1 MPDDKKIIIDEDWKS
16 QVQAE
21 KEALKRDQASNHGGA
36 QQGDSNDPSWPPA
49 SFDLLLTTLITE
61 AMVALGQLPHPV
73 TGKSEMRA
81 NQARYFIDTIELLRD
96 KTKGNLDREEELSL
110 ENALHQLRMAY
121 LAVGQPAAAASGPTE
136 ED

>member
-1 MPDDKKIIIDEDWKS
+1 MSEKKIFVDEDWKS

-21 KEALKRDQASNHGGA
+21 KEALKRGPELDRRAAPLANS
-36 QQGDSNDPSWPPA
+36 DDPPWPPA